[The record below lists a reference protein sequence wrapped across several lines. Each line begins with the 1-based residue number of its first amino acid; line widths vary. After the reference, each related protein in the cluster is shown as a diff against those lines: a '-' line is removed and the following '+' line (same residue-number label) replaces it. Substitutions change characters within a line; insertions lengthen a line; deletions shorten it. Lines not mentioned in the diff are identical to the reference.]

1 MAPVAASVLVR
12 ASMED
17 DGRPRD
23 AAMAIRGGG
32 EERGRKLNLASD
44 STQGKAVQIPL
55 KAVQLFSF

>member
-1 MAPVAASVLVR
+1 MAPVAARVLVR

-32 EERGRKLNLASD
+32 GGAGRKEEGS
-44 STQGKAVQIPL
+44 
-55 KAVQLFSF
+55 